1 MQKEDKV
8 MVDRGYRAVLGIR
21 WVTSWVAVL
30 AFVLLVGTEALAQSE
45 PAKVTTILPVKN
57 LVLAPIFVA
66 LDNGNF
72 KKQNLVMEVA
82 VVSGGVP
89 ANAALVAGQAEFL
102 GTAADEF
109 LKTTG
114 PAGKTLAVYTFTN
127 AMTMSLQFREQ
138 FLRERNARR
147 DLPVK
152 ERVRRLKGATLG
164 TITLGGA
171 PDVYAR
177 WLYGYAGLDPRKDL
191 QMLRIGGP
199 AALIAAL
206 KAGQIDGFLMS
217 PPTGQIVEA
226 QGTGRMIVIHD
237 EVPPFADN
245 LYEMLLVRK
254 DYPQKNRVIV
264 ERVVKAIGEGQQ
276 FLYDDPE
283 RAAALLNS
291 GSFKDTALPLLVKS
305 LTLMRSAFK
314 PQRMTKERWD
324 ASVKLMREAGWEI
337 PFDVKENVHWTGE
350 FGG

>member
-1 MQKEDKV
+1 
-8 MVDRGYRAVLGIR
+8 MVDRGHRTVPGTR
-21 WVTSWVAVL
+21 WVTSLVA
-30 AFVLLVGTEALAQSE
+30 ALVFSMLIGTEALAQSE
-45 PAKVTTILPVKN
+45 PVKVTTLLPVKN

-72 KKQNLVMEVA
+72 KKQNIEMDLS

-114 PAGKTLAVYTFTN
+114 PTGKTLAVYTFTN
-127 AMTMSLQFREQ
+127 AMTMSLQFRDQ
-138 FLRERNARR
+138 FLKERNVTR
-147 DLPVK
+147 DMPVK

-164 TITLGGA
+164 TITLGGS

-177 WLYGYAGLDPRKDL
+177 WLYGYAGLDPPADL

-199 AALIAAL
+199 AALFAAL

-226 QGTGRMIVIHD
+226 QGIGRMIVTYD
-237 EVPPFADN
+237 EVPLFADN

-254 DYPQKNRVIV
+254 DYPQKNRAIV
-264 ERVVKAIGEGQQ
+264 ERTVKAIIESQQ
-276 FLYDDPE
+276 ILYENPE
-283 RAAALLNS
+283 RAAALLYA
-291 GSFKDTALPLLVKS
+291 GSFKDTELPLLVKS
-305 LTLMRSAFK
+305 LTQMRPSFRPK
-314 PQRMTKERWD
+314 RMNKERWD

-337 PFDVKENVHWTGE
+337 PFEGKENVHWTAE